1 MATWILLFLLHP
13 GLPFKT
19 LKFEP
24 SSDGGIAYET
34 IEKSTPLPRLFTL
47 CSAYKERFILGGNS
61 FFTIYGE
68 YGEPWMTLSNWPYDI
83 IELWLRIN
91 TVWVKISGMPA
102 HLMNSWV
109 HICIMADTTTGN
121 LSVLVNQGQPSF
133 FIVPELTLHPPKNLE
148 GKLFIGKVDGDKGA
162 VQYQGDV
169 ANFNIF
175 SGFKHIDNLL
185 ERSCEHTGDI
195 VNKDT
200 DYERIGN
207 AKETSEESWKICNN
221 DEIYRVAIPAKMN
234 WDSAE
239 YLCHK
244 LGGGNI
250 TDPQRESDITH
261 VVSLLQKMNS
271 SCKHVWTPISE
282 EEVEGEFK
290 SSVTGQLATFQPW
303 KENEPVLGDTNK
315 HVAIDVESKLWDDQH
330 KSEKYCS
337 ACDLYR
343 TLVFTLIG
351 VCKQTHL
358 GKKYCRSWLAGVMR
372 LLRDS

>member
-13 GLPFKT
+13 GLPFKI

-200 DYERIGN
+200 EWERVGDV
-207 AKETSEESWKICNN
+207 KETNEDSSKICNN
-221 DEIYRVAIPAKMN
+221 DEVYRVAIPAKMK
-234 WDSAE
+234 WDTAT

-244 LGGGNI
+244 IGGGNI
-250 TDPQRESDITH
+250 TEPKSKSGITH
-261 VVSLLQKMNS
+261 ILSLLQKMNS
-271 SCKHVWTPISE
+271 SCDYVWTPISE
-282 EEVEGEFK
+282 EEVEGEFR
-290 SSVTGQLATFQPW
+290 SSVTGQIASFQPW
-303 KENEPVLGDTNK
+303 KENQPVTGDSDK
-315 HVAIDVESKLWDDQH
+315 HVAIDVESMLWDDKH

-337 ACDLYR
+337 ACDIHKN
-343 TLVFTLIG
+343 LVFTLIG
-351 VCKQTHL
+351 VCEHTYL
-358 GKKYCRSWLAGVMR
+358 GR
-372 LLRDS
+372 